1 MPKNKVI
8 DLITDQE
15 MAFALLVLSGKMT
28 DQCAAEAVG
37 LNPANATY
45 IKSKPRVRAYM
56 LEHRALM
63 QQQIVEQPTDRLAV
77 EGLRPLNPSREQV
90 LGRLWEFANM
100 GPEVTRGSITGQ
112 VKAISMI
119 VAIEGLIPDRRAGS
133 ADKNPAS
140 PPSKPQIYESE
151 WLREQRAK
159 ANGSQP
165 NPVDQEEDGP
175 GISQA
180 EPVPGSAADA
190 SPDPGPFFDPGE
202 STFANSMSL
211 SETESPSH
219 AAFARDT
226 RVPFSIPKNPFARR
240 RPL

>member
-1 MPKNKVI
+1 MPNHEVS
-8 DLITDQE
+8 DPITHQE
-15 MAFALLVLSGKMT
+15 MAFALLILSGNMT
-28 DQCAAEAVG
+28 DERAAEAVG
-37 LNPANATY
+37 LNPNTAAY
-45 IKSKPRVRAYM
+45 IKSKPCVRAFM
-56 LEHRALM
+56 LEHRAAV
-63 QQQIVEQPTDRLAV
+63 QQQ
-77 EGLRPLNPSREQV
+77 LNPSREQV
-90 LGRLWEFANM
+90 LGRLWDFANM

-140 PPSKPQIYESE
+140 PPSKPQIYVSE
-151 WLREQRAK
+151 WRREQLAK
-159 ANGSQP
+159 TNGLQP

-175 GISQA
+175 GISHA
-180 EPVPGSAADA
+180 EPAPGLAADA
-190 SPDPGPFFDPGE
+190 SPEPGE
-202 STFANSMSL
+202 STFADSLSL

-219 AAFARDT
+219 AAFVRDT